1 MVDPKEKKKRKKG
14 CSAIF
19 KGHQFLI
26 GLILNDNFF
35 HYSWQDSDAKMYNT
49 TTTGKIEKKL
59 CVLIWI
65 LPSNISLPTRILS
78 RLSPCGVTLVTNDD
92 L

>member
-1 MVDPKEKKKRKKG
+1 
-14 CSAIF
+14 
-19 KGHQFLI
+19 
-26 GLILNDNFF
+26 
-35 HYSWQDSDAKMYNT
+35 WQDSDAKMYNT

-78 RLSPCGVTLVTNDD
+78 RLSPWFPLHSVSWSRVQAELKGNFVPRLGAEPSGCPGAE
-92 L
+92 